1 LSSETQTL
9 YISLISSCPSFGAA
23 VGSLFATYIN
33 LKYGR
38 RKSMLIA
45 DIIAIIGTG
54 LTLIKDPNGILI
66 GRILVGF
73 SIGINSV
80 VVNIY

>member
-1 LSSETQTL
+1 
-9 YISLISSCPSFGAA
+9 
-23 VGSLFATYIN
+23 
-33 LKYGR
+33 
-38 RKSMLIA
+38 MLLA
-45 DIIAIIGTG
+45 DIIAIIGTI
-54 LTLIKDPNGILI
+54 LTLVKDPNVILI